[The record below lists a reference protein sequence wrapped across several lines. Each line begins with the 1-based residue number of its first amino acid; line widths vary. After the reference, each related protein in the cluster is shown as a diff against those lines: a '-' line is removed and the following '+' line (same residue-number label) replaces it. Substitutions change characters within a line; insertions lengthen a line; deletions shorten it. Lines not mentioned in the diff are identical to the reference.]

1 MSSTWPPPVVIAVPA
16 GAVVLAAGWEAFSG
30 AGTVAGWSGTLALA
44 GLVWTTARTPRAEVV
59 VAGQVVPLTVGLF
72 LLAVSGAGLDS
83 GPAGVSW
90 RLLAAFAA
98 FPFLGR
104 AFVRLIT
111 AHCMAREADVVVEA
125 ALVGTAA
132 GIVLHATVNGWRP
145 ALVGSAWSDA
155 SGALPAA
162 LVAADVA
169 LFVVLARSLLSISA
183 RRGPLGFL
191 VVGVT
196 SLLGAHLLQAVALSR
211 GELVGAFGV
220 GLAALGLLAIG
231 GAVLHPAAAR
241 EPDRMLEAAA
251 LFSPAHAGLI
261 VAALLAAPGVIV
273 VQAARGASASAT
285 VATGAG
291 VSGVLLA
298 GYLVGLLRERA
309 LTEHRATH
317 DALTDLPNRTLLVDR
332 LDRSIA
338 HARRSGSSC
347 AVLFMDLDR
356 FKGVND
362 TFGHAAGDGLLR
374 TVAER
379 LSQCVRDED
388 TVARLSGD
396 EFVILLP
403 FLTSADQV
411 ITVARRVL
419 DSIGHPVTVAEQRM
433 LLAGS
438 IGIALYPADG
448 STAEEVL
455 ASADAAMYRA
465 KETVGSSWEL
475 FSAQLATQAQA
486 RLQVESG
493 LLDGLARDEL
503 VLHYQPI
510 VDVPSGRMIGAEALI
525 RWNHP
530 ERGFLLP
537 GHFVPI
543 AEQSDLIVMLGE
555 KVVFDACQQLRQW
568 HDLGLR
574 DRFIS
579 VNVSARQF
587 SQGLVST
594 VTAALRATGADPH
607 NLVIELTESTV
618 VDNLGDVASTL
629 EELASLGVRA
639 AIDDFGTG
647 YCGLRY
653 LGSLPVASL
662 KIDRSFIQGMTPSS
676 AAIVAAT
683 IAMGHSLGVTL
694 IAEGV
699 ETEDQL
705 RFLTDQGCD
714 RVQGYLLG
722 RPMRAD
728 ALTDLMSSEPR
739 LVPNSFDDL
748 PMAMP
753 DVVGSVPPD

>member
-1 MSSTWPPPVVIAVPA
+1 MSEAWPPRASVAIPVS
-16 GAVVLAAGWEAFSG
+16 AVVVAAGWTSLGG
-30 AGTVAGWSGTLALA
+30 AATVTAGAGTLALA
-44 GLVWTTARTPRAEVV
+44 ALAWAALRTPRAEVAL
-59 VAGQVVPLTVGLF
+59 AGQVVPLAIGLL
-72 LLAVSGAGLDS
+72 LLAVSGAGLDV
-83 GPAGVSW
+83 GPGALSW
-90 RLLAAFAA
+90 RPLVAITA
-98 FPFLGR
+98 FPFLGK
-104 AFVRLIT
+104 ALVRLVA

-132 GIVLHATVNGWRP
+132 GIVLHATANGWRP
-145 ALVGSAWSDA
+145 AFAGSPWSDA
-155 SGALPAA
+155 SGAFPAA
-162 LVAADVA
+162 LVAVDVA
-169 LFVVLARSLLSISA
+169 LFVVLARSLRSPAA

-191 VVGVT
+191 GVGVT
-196 SLLGAHLLQAVALSR
+196 LLLGAHLLQAVALSR
-211 GELVGAFGV
+211 GELVDAVAV
-220 GLAALGLLAIG
+220 GMATLGLLAIG
-231 GAVLHPAAAR
+231 AAALHPAATR
-241 EPDRMLEAAA
+241 EPDRMVEPPA

-261 VAALLAAPGVIV
+261 VAALLAVPAVLT
-273 VQAARGASASAT
+273 VQAASGSSASTT
-285 VATGAG
+285 VATGAV

-309 LTEHRATH
+309 ITEHRATH

-338 HARRSGSSC
+338 HARRNGSSC
-347 AVLFMDLDR
+347 AVLFMDLDS
-356 FKGVND
+356 FKEVND
-362 TFGHAAGDGLLR
+362 SFGHAAGDGLLG
-374 TVAER
+374 TVADR
-379 LSQCVRDED
+379 LSQCVREED

-403 FLTSADQV
+403 FLTSPEHV
-411 ITVARRVL
+411 VTVARRVL

-438 IGIALYPADG
+438 IGIAVYPADG
-448 STAEEVL
+448 DTADELL

-475 FSAQLATQAQA
+475 FSARLATQAQA

-510 VDVPSGRMIGAEALI
+510 VDVPSGHVIGAEALV

-555 KVVFDACQQLRQW
+555 KVVFDACQQLREWQE
-568 HDLGLR
+568 LGIR

-587 SQGLVST
+587 AQGLVSA

-607 NLVIELTESTV
+607 NLVVELTESTV
-618 VDNLGDVASTL
+618 VDNIGEVAAAL
-629 EELASLGVRA
+629 QELASMGVRS

-653 LGSLPVASL
+653 LGSLPVAAL
-662 KIDRSFIQGMTPSS
+662 KIDRSFIQGMTPSA

-683 IAMGHSLGVTL
+683 IAMGHSLGLTL

-722 RPMRAD
+722 RPMPASDMVDLLRRSTGLD
-728 ALTDLMSSEPR
+728 PRPSALASGVS
-739 LVPNSFDDL
+739 
-748 PMAMP
+748 
-753 DVVGSVPPD
+753 GSCPGHD